1 MTHTGQLVHRG
12 AEAEWT
18 IVSYKLISKMLEGT
32 VISSVEDKDRDHV
45 TRTSDTSCMIED
57 DTDDERKTRVHLI
70 SGSRKT
76 LIPTMRNCR
85 VHHWT
90 AVRNLFK

>member
-32 VISSVEDKDRDHV
+32 VFSSLEDKDRAHV

-57 DTDDERKTRVHLI
+57 DTDDGAQNTCSFDFGKTAR
-70 SGSRKT
+70 
-76 LIPTMRNCR
+76 P
-85 VHHWT
+85 
-90 AVRNLFK
+90 